1 MNRRTLRLIPLA
13 VAGTLALAACG
24 GNASGQ
30 ESAAEQG
37 RLQVVTST
45 TVYADLVSRIG
56 GDLVEASPVI
66 NSVSQD
72 PHSYE
77 ATSRDKLALSKAQL
91 VVANGGG
98 YDAFMDVLAK
108 DLKLSESTVINAVDT
123 SPIAAGEKAE
133 DTGKHDEHAD
143 EAAAHDEHADEAAA
157 HDEHADEA
165 AAHDEHADEAAAHDE
180 HADEAAAHDDHAAEE
195 ATADE
200 HEGHGH
206 ASYNEH
212 VWYDLESMRLLTDEI
227 AKRLAVLKPEGAATF
242 TANAASL
249 TSDLKNLEAKVE
261 KLHGSLDGKHFA
273 MTEPVPFHLLED
285 LGMSDATPEG
295 LSESIEGGGE
305 VSPQAFNEMGKRF
318 DAGDIDMLAYNTQ
331 TESPQTER
339 IRKQADAAKVPVID
353 FTETLPPNTDYVSW
367 MDSNIQAV
375 EALAK

>member
-13 VAGTLALAACG
+13 IAGTLALAACG

-30 ESAAEQG
+30 EPAAEQD

-123 SPIAAGEKAE
+123 SPIAAGEEHAE
-133 DTGKHDEHAD
+133 EADEH
-143 EAAAHDEHADEAAA
+143 EGH
-157 HDEHADEA
+157 
-165 AAHDEHADEAAAHDE
+165 
-180 HADEAAAHDDHAAEE
+180 DHAAEE
-195 ATADE
+195 AAAADE
-200 HEGHGH
+200 HDDHAGHGH
-206 ASYNEH
+206 AAFNEH

-227 AKRLAVLKPEGAATF
+227 AKRLAVLKPEAAATF
-242 TANAASL
+242 TSNAAALS
-249 TSDLKNLEAKVE
+249 TDLKNLEAKVE

-318 DAGDIDMLAYNTQ
+318 DAGDIDVLAYNTQ
-331 TESPQTER
+331 TESPQTES
-339 IRKQADAAKVPVID
+339 IRKQADAAKVAVID
-353 FTETLPPNTDYVSW
+353 FTETLPANTDYVSW
-367 MDSNIQAV
+367 MDSNIRAL
-375 EALAK
+375 ESLAK